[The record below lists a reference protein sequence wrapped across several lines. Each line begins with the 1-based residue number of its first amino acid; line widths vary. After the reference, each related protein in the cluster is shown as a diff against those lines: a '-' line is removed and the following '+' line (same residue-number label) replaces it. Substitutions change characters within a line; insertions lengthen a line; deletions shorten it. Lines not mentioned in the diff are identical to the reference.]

1 MTTCGSRVLTM
12 IGYGKSFSWLWIFS
26 FPFIAD
32 SSIFRGDGSRFYE
45 DDISFDPFD
54 STMNGDVFQDDAF
67 AELKEN
73 PGGNG
78 DERRRGLVDTI
89 EDDYELD
96 VVFVGDSITEQRQG
110 TRMGKPEERYTGI
123 KEIFDKTF
131 TKGAKG
137 GDFNGIALG
146 IGGDTSNNLL
156 WRLLNGEMPD
166 GLDPKVWWVGIGV
179 NDLTN
184 KGCAEEIVLLGI
196 LRVVEEITNRHPDDI
211 VVINSILPVQR
222 NEEGLLEH
230 LGKHHED
237 IALKKKEN
245 NLANGDMSDKRLH
258 IDLWPSIVSINKQ
271 LSRFASMHPSVKFFD
286 ADSIFVEER
295 DDGKYLKMDLMLDP
309 VHPNLA
315 GHKKWNSEIKKRL
328 TKILEN

>member
-1 MTTCGSRVLTM
+1 MPDYDDM
-12 IGYGKSFSWLWIFS
+12 WLE
-26 FPFIAD
+26 
-32 SSIFRGDGSRFYE
+32 SIDDDWVWGEGSRFYD
-45 DDISFDPFD
+45 DDISYDPFD
-54 STMNGDVFQDDAF
+54 STMNGDVFQDDEF

-73 PGGNG
+73 PGGND
-78 DERRRGLVDTI
+78 DERRRGLDMVDTT

-110 TRMGKPEERYTGI
+110 TIMGKPVESWTGI

-131 TKGAKG
+131 TKSKG

-146 IGGDTSNNLL
+146 ISGDTSNNLL

-184 KGCAEEIVLLGI
+184 KGCSEEIVLLGI

-237 IALKKKEN
+237 IALKRKEN
-245 NLANGDMSDKRLH
+245 NMANGEMSDKRLH
-258 IDLWPSIVSINKQ
+258 IDLWPSIVSINHQ
-271 LSRFASMHPSVKFFD
+271 LSRFASNHPGVKFFN
-286 ADSIFVEER
+286 ADSIFVEEKG
-295 DDGKYLKMDLMLDP
+295 DGKYLKTDLMMDP

-315 GHKKWNSEIKKRL
+315 GHKKWNSAIKKKL
-328 TKILEN
+328 TQLLGHPV